1 MAIEILKP
9 DGCRSDPLSGAQAA
23 GAEVSLFTAAEFG
36 TDKMDE
42 FEPMFLS
49 CEAKLRGG
57 SFSKRIDRKC
67 AVYDVKRGC
76 SDVVTGTGKGGR
88 RLYDQMDVQRSMDFS
103 VSCFGWKRN
112 RIQIYIKQNRRSA
125 EKWFLPG
132 PPVFLFFQQFI
143 SFCHMF
149 LDSLKAFCAHHMLNP
164 AGVFRRGFFIDSQI
178 HQPVGKHC
186 MAFIHG
192 LSNLFSRIGQGD
204 IAILIHQNITIFA
217 EVAHG
222 DADTRLGEIQF
233 IGDIDG
239 TDVRFFIAKNQY
251 GFKIVFG

>member
-9 DGCRSDPLSGAQAA
+9 DGRRRDPLSGAQAA

-36 TDKMDE
+36 ADKMDE

-49 CEAKLRGG
+49 CEVKLGGG

-76 SDVVTGTGKGGR
+76 SDAVTGTGKGGR
-88 RLYDQMDVQRSMDFS
+88 RLYDQMDVQRSMDSS

-112 RIQIYIKQNRRSA
+112 RIQIYIKQNRWSA

-149 LDSLKAFCAHHMLNP
+149 LDSLKAFCAH
-164 AGVFRRGFFIDSQI
+164 
-178 HQPVGKHC
+178 QP
-186 MAFIHG
+186 
-192 LSNLFSRIGQGD
+192 
-204 IAILIHQNITIFA
+204 
-217 EVAHG
+217 
-222 DADTRLGEIQF
+222 DA
-233 IGDIDG
+233 
-239 TDVRFFIAKNQY
+239 
-251 GFKIVFG
+251 